1 MDQLLLLGIGF
12 ALWFLYHTSG
22 GVSRGL
28 SGRAFAW
35 TGALMGI
42 AVFPGAVYTM
52 SQEDHGMSQTELLLK
67 EIEELPSDYVD
78 EVIDF
83 VGYLKHKASQS
94 KDECPLCAKY
104 QHNPN
109 EETIAAIEEGRAM
122 MRGEIPANR
131 FHSLEEL
138 LADLRN

>member
-1 MDQLLLLGIGF
+1 
-12 ALWFLYHTSG
+12 
-22 GVSRGL
+22 
-28 SGRAFAW
+28 
-35 TGALMGI
+35 MGI

-52 SQEDHGMSQTELLLK
+52 SQEDPNMSQTELLLK

-131 FHSLEEL
+131 YKSVDEIWKEM
-138 LADLRN
+138 DL